1 MNQAGAPNLQNL
13 QGSTNALCLIGMDLS
28 MCLWTLLNWAFSSLW
43 AGSWFL
49 NEVNFASTS
58 EPIQFPMKPQQM
70 AAGINRE
77 AEGEG
82 KGCIAKIELKSNG
95 KPCWHT
101 KL

>member
-1 MNQAGAPNLQNL
+1 
-13 QGSTNALCLIGMDLS
+13 
-28 MCLWTLLNWAFSSLW
+28 
-43 AGSWFL
+43 
-49 NEVNFASTS
+49 
-58 EPIQFPMKPQQM
+58 MKPQQM